1 MKPDTI
7 MLVHDV
13 YSKQECEEIINVI
26 PIAEERYVYNTDT
39 QKPILSRE
47 ESGSDRHDKQWDGR
61 LVLGTFQDY
70 APHFQKLRNLLIEAV
85 KAYGQK
91 FPIVKEFFLESS
103 HISFNGFKVQRTS
116 RSGGFH
122 MWHFEDG
129 HFRERFLT
137 WTIFLNTVE
146 EGGETEFLYQSARVP
161 AKQGSF
167 CLFPTD
173 WTHTHRGNPPISNEK
188 WIMTGWVAFAPKDP
202 WNIGV

>member
-70 APHFQKLRNLLIEAV
+70 APHFQKLRNLLIEGV

-91 FPIVKEFFLESS
+91 
-103 HISFNGFKVQRTS
+103 ISYCKR
-116 RSGGFH
+116 
-122 MWHFEDG
+122 
-129 HFRERFLT
+129 
-137 WTIFLNTVE
+137 IF
-146 EGGETEFLYQSARVP
+146 S
-161 AKQGSF
+161 
-167 CLFPTD
+167 
-173 WTHTHRGNPPISNEK
+173 
-188 WIMTGWVAFAPKDP
+188 
-202 WNIGV
+202 